1 MSRRK
6 RPGVGVEIAHE
17 VPVERSGR
25 RKFALLGS
33 TLELRLISALAIAAF
48 MVLWQLS
55 FHYRWVTPLF
65 TSSPYNIILAA
76 RTLISNGEMARHGVA
91 SLKLFVVGMGV
102 SMILAV
108 PLGVLIGWYRRM
120 NAALDPFVSVLHAT
134 PRIAMIP
141 LVLVWFGIGFKSQV
155 IIVVLAAVFPL
166 LINTMAGI
174 RAIDPQLLRVARTYM
189 AGDLAIFRTLALPTA
204 LPYIATGFRLALAQ
218 GLIGVVVAEYFLGNV
233 GIGALITSAGL
244 TLRTDIVFVGVFL
257 TAGVALLLTALV
269 RRIQDHLDRWKP
281 VE

>member
-1 MSRRK
+1 MSRRES
-6 RPGVGVEIAHE
+6 RSLGVEVSEEASAVSKGH
-17 VPVERSGR
+17 RS
-25 RKFALLGS
+25 FSFSGS
-33 TLELRLISALAIAAF
+33 TLELRLISVLAVTAF
-48 MVLWQLS
+48 MALWQLS

-65 TSSPYNIILAA
+65 TSSPYNILLAA
-76 RTLISNGEMARHGVA
+76 RTLIENGELARHGVS
-91 SLKLFVVGMGV
+91 SLKLFVVGMGL
-102 SMILAV
+102 SMVIAV

-174 RAIDPQLLRVARTYM
+174 RAIDSQLLRVARTYM
-189 AGDLAIFRTLALPTA
+189 AGDMAIFRTLALPTA

-257 TAGVALLLTALV
+257 TAGLALLLTALV
-269 RRIQDHLDRWKP
+269 RRIQDYLDRWKP
-281 VE
+281 VD